1 MAALNWTDES
11 GIERRAV
18 FYQMNGALLVSQA
31 QGTSQ
36 TATWTQINISAQLLG
51 DALNP
56 RTDTPLAAAATPWQ
70 AGKSAPWDAGL
81 TFEVTLYYINEG
93 NQVCQLSSNVGDL
106 STWQGT
112 EVFISSTPA
121 DQSQLSAVGY
131 YCGSGC
137 LNAMCAVFQGDDGIL
152 RCACG
157 PNAWANI
164 GAAYVNSP
172 VAIVPFA
179 SAYGTNVVYDSELAV
194 LYLDG
199 VDVNVLVYN
208 HGNDQAWDAATQP
221 PSLPLFFC
229 FNGC

>member
-1 MAALNWTDES
+1 MAALNWTDEE

-18 FYQMNGALLVSQA
+18 FYQMNGALLVSKA
-31 QGTSQ
+31 QGTGQ
-36 TATWTQINISAQLLG
+36 TATWTQINISDQFIG

-56 RTDTPLAAAATPWQ
+56 RNGTPLAAAATPWQ
-70 AGKSAPWDAGL
+70 AGKGAPWDAGAA
-81 TFEVTLYYINEG
+81 FEVTLYYINEG
-93 NQVCQLSSNVGDL
+93 NQVCQLSSSVGDL
-106 STWQGT
+106 GTWQGT
-112 EVFISSTPA
+112 EVFVSAPS
-121 DQSQLSAVGY
+121 DQSQLAAVGY

-137 LNAMCAVFQGDDGIL
+137 LNAMCVVFQGDDGTL

-164 GAAYVNSP
+164 GAAYQNSP

-179 SAYGTNVVYDSELAV
+179 AAYGTNVVYDSELAV

-208 HGNDQAWDAATQP
+208 HGNDDAWDASTEP
-221 PSLPLFFC
+221 SSLPSFPF
-229 FNGC
+229 